1 MPEDQRAALVERL
14 RGRLLAEA
22 RQEGWGYYTGRT
34 PRVEPTSWA
43 LLALGE
49 NWVGP
54 ESWVEFARPRFA
66 FLGSRQTPSGLLSDT
81 DPSLASLAA
90 NGLAALVS
98 ARHADALPSAELRR
112 RIYEGV
118 VALKGVRLDEVDPRQ
133 NNQLQ
138 AWPWVQ
144 DTFSWIE
151 PTAWCL
157 TALKRLPATARGEA
171 VAARMAQA
179 EAVLE
184 NRMCVGGGWNYGN
197 ASAVGQDLRAYVPT
211 TAVGVMALHDR
222 RGTPVV
228 EQSLQRLIADRLTE
242 PGTPSLALTRIALAL
257 HDRPADD
264 VDALLM
270 ERVQTS
276 EHDGHLQALAM
287 ALFALTVPM
296 HRAEA
301 LRAAV

>member
-1 MPEDQRAALVERL
+1 MPEDQRAALVDRL
-14 RGRLLAEA
+14 RGRLLADA
-22 RQEGWGYYTGRT
+22 RPDGWGYYAGRAS
-34 PRVEPTSWA
+34 RIEPTSWA

-49 NWVGP
+49 NWTGP
-54 ESWVEFARPRFA
+54 GSWVDAARPRFA
-66 FLGSRQTPSGLLSDT
+66 FLRSRQTPGGLLSDT
-81 DPSLASLAA
+81 EPSLASLAA
-90 NGLAALVS
+90 NGLAALVCT
-98 ARHADALPSAELRR
+98 RHADALPSPDLRR
-112 RIYEGV
+112 RIYDGI
-118 VALKGVRLDEVDPRQ
+118 VALKGVRLDEVDARQ

-157 TALKRLPATARGEA
+157 TALKRLPSSERGEA
-171 VAARMAQA
+171 VGARVAQA

-197 ASAVGQDLRAYVPT
+197 ASALGQDLRAYVPT
-211 TAVGVMALHDR
+211 TAAGLMALHDR
-222 RGTPVV
+222 RGAPVV
-228 EQSLQRLIADRLTE
+228 EQSLQRLVTDRLTE

-270 ERVQTS
+270 ERVEFS
-276 EHDGHLQALAM
+276 ERDGHLQAIAM
-287 ALFALTVPM
+287 ALFALTVQA
-296 HRAEA
+296 HRVEA
-301 LRAAV
+301 LRAVA